1 MKSMIK
7 NRSMVNHSIFSRGI
21 KYDYM
26 NILTWTILK
35 KTQILNGC
43 ETCAFKY
50 ILLASMVQQH
60 ICSIRKKQMIFSGD
74 TNIGR
79 KNVKLILNHTGKC
92 IRRFAGIYTYC
103 WYFIDRKW

>member
-26 NILTWTILK
+26 NVLTRTILK

-43 ETCAFKY
+43 ETFAFKY
-50 ILLASMVQQH
+50 KKKKNHKWFSYLVTLCNDIHGSH
-60 ICSIRKKQMIFSGD
+60 IY
-74 TNIGR
+74 IGKIGNFKEVINR
-79 KNVKLILNHTGKC
+79 I
-92 IRRFAGIYTYC
+92 
-103 WYFIDRKW
+103 